1 MGIIEQHRKQSKRSL
16 NYAPQQSNKNID
28 KKKSKILDLT
38 YMKKLINKVLEH
50 HKTREKPN
58 TIKNFRKWS
67 YVQSW
72 TLQNLLGHVD
82 TPTFVFMLEAFIEWC
97 IDSHSAIQANGKWE
111 LLDWECSVEGIEFIK
126 QQYAG
131 KDTDGRPQIV
141 PIAEEVQKLTLGVR
155 FVDINGKEDLEYEMG
170 RPKAAS
176 QKSITPAMLQQIL
189 ENQGSKINPDAP
201 IVDRSEYTVKIAEQ
215 ASQITQQSGEMQEMK
230 DQMLQ
235 MQEMVAG
242 LITELQTAKN
252 SDIVT
257 SKANSTVKKRGK

>member
-1 MGIIEQHRKQSKRSL
+1 MGIIEQHRKQSRKHL
-16 NYAPQQSNKNID
+16 NYGPQAPKNVD
-28 KKKSKILDLT
+28 RKNSKILDLT
-38 YMKKLINKVLEH
+38 YMKGLIDKVLGH
-50 HKTREKPN
+50 HKCTEKA
-58 TIKNFRKWS
+58 TKVKTFRKWS

-72 TLQNLLGHVD
+72 NLQNLLGHVD
-82 TPTFVFMLEAFIEWC
+82 TPTFVFMLESFIDWC
-97 IDSHSAIQANGKWE
+97 IDSHAAIQPNGKWE
-111 LLDWECSVEGIEFIK
+111 LYDWECTVEGIEFIK

-170 RPKAAS
+170 RPKASS

-189 ENQGSKINPDAP
+189 ENQGSKANPSAP
-201 IVDRSEYTVKIAEQ
+201 STDSTEYKDKIAKQ
-215 ASQITQQSGEMQEMK
+215 AEQITEQSGQMKEMK

-242 LITELQTAKN
+242 LITEFQTSKN
-252 SDIVT
+252 SDMV
-257 SKANSTVKKRGK
+257 NVKKRGKK